1 VRALLI
7 AAALSLALPAAGAA
21 KLRPYIPPSNSGANE
36 YVESVPTAAG
46 NNSTG
51 NVIESGASGPSVLAP
66 STRSAL
72 ATQGRDGRATA
83 ALASATAP
91 ATLRDRHRRHVAPG
105 AGGSSGA
112 GSSGAGS
119 SGAGS
124 SGGGVPA
131 GSGGSPAAAVLKSIF
146 GLQGGGGAVLPVLL
160 ILAALVLGAER
171 MWRRRTS

>member
-1 VRALLI
+1 MRALLI

-21 KLRPYIPPSNSGANE
+21 KLRPYIPPGNSGANE

-51 NVIESGASGPSVLAP
+51 NVIGSGASGPSVLAP

-83 ALASATAP
+83 ALANATAP

-112 GSSGAGS
+112 GSSG
-119 SGAGS
+119 
-124 SGGGVPA
+124 GGVPA
-131 GSGGSPAAAVLKSIF
+131 GSGGSPAAAVLKSLF

>member
-1 VRALLI
+1 MRALLI

-21 KLRPYIPPSNSGANE
+21 KLRPYIPPGNSGANE

-51 NVIESGASGPSVLAP
+51 NVIGSGASGPSVLAP
-66 STRSAL
+66 YTRSAL
-72 ATQGRDGRATA
+72 ASQGRDGRATA
-83 ALASATAP
+83 ALANATAP
-91 ATLRDRHRRHVAPG
+91 PTLRGRHQRHVGPG
-105 AGGSSGA
+105 AG

-131 GSGGSPAAAVLKSIF
+131 GSGGSPAAAVLKSLF

>member
-1 VRALLI
+1 MRALLI

-21 KLRPYIPPSNSGANE
+21 KLRPYIPPGNSGANE

-51 NVIESGASGPSVLAP
+51 NVIGSGASGPSVLAP

-72 ATQGRDGRATA
+72 ASQGRDGRATA
-83 ALASATAP
+83 ALVNATAP

-112 GSSGAGS
+112 GSSG
-119 SGAGS
+119 
-124 SGGGVPA
+124 GGVPA
-131 GSGGSPAAAVLKSIF
+131 GSGGSPAAAVLKSLF
-146 GLQGGGGAVLPVLL
+146 GLQGGGGAVLPILL

>member
-1 VRALLI
+1 MRALLI

-21 KLRPYIPPSNSGANE
+21 KLRPYIPPGNSGANE

-83 ALASATAP
+83 ALANATAP
-91 ATLRDRHRRHVAPG
+91 ATLRERHRRHVAPG
-105 AGGSSGA
+105 AG
-112 GSSGAGS
+112 GS

>member
-1 VRALLI
+1 MRALLI

-21 KLRPYIPPSNSGANE
+21 KLRPYIPPGNSGANE

-51 NVIESGASGPSVLAP
+51 NVIESGAGGPSVLAP

-83 ALASATAP
+83 ALANATAP

-112 GSSGAGS
+112 GSSG
-119 SGAGS
+119 
-124 SGGGVPA
+124 GGVPA
-131 GSGGSPAAAVLKSIF
+131 VSGGSPAAAVLKSIF

>member
-21 KLRPYIPPSNSGANE
+21 KLRPYIPPGNSGANE

-51 NVIESGASGPSVLAP
+51 NVIGSGASGPSVLAP

-83 ALASATAP
+83 ALANATAP

-105 AGGSSGA
+105 VG
-112 GSSGAGS
+112 GS